1 MTMTTIF
8 RRICVPFALAC
19 ITVVAQ
25 GASAAQPSL
34 EDFAAP
40 SFMES
45 PELSPNG
52 ELIAGA
58 LTMQGK
64 QYFGVLSSAQGT
76 EVKRLVGVPEA
87 TALEDWTWVN
97 DEWLLLRVSST
108 IKFETEDI
116 RIRRGFGFSAKS
128 GKLVPIARDKA
139 GQDGANL
146 LWTARDG
153 TPRVLL
159 SIQQSIYGDYE
170 TYWPEVF
177 EVDVSTGGMQSRAK
191 PNRGVMHWYADRHG
205 QVRIGIGYNDMQR
218 TSRLLYRKRNGELFR
233 TIDRASKKEGES
245 LLAPA
250 LFFDDESKALAFSDK
265 SGFDALYEL
274 DLNTMELGKEVYSVP
289 GYDIDFV
296 RMDVQDGGLLGVG
309 YTDTRFRTEWLQP
322 DLARMQRQLEKVAG
336 NNFNVHIESLSHDRQ
351 KALVRMDSASAPG
364 TYRLLDQTNR
374 SLMPVAFV
382 NSRLKDAVLAPVRSI
397 RYKARDGL
405 ELEAVLTLPKDKPS
419 KNLPLIMM
427 PHGGPG
433 SRDAESW
440 DWWAQYLASMGYA
453 IVQPNY
459 RGSTGYGDAFYE
471 KGDGQWGMA
480 MQDDLLDAIDHLA
493 KQGIADAKRVCI
505 VGASYG
511 GYAALRGAQR
521 DGAHYRCAVSYAGV
535 ADLPGISRYDSQFL
549 NAGRSRDYWK
559 ARADNMKSVSPINF
573 AEQFSIPVLLV
584 HGKKDLRVPVQQ
596 SREMA
601 ERLTKA
607 GKAVRYVEQAD
618 ADHHFSRTADRVQ
631 FLQELTGFLREHN
644 PPD

>member
-1 MTMTTIF
+1 MKTMF
-8 RRICVPFALAC
+8 PRIYLPFALLC
-19 ITVVAQ
+19 IVVVAQ
-25 GASAAQPSL
+25 GVSAAQPSL

-58 LTMQGK
+58 LTMQGR

-159 SIQQSIYGDYE
+159 SIQQSIYSDYE
-170 TYWPEVF
+170 TFWPEVF
-177 EVDVSTGGMQSRAK
+177 EVDVSTGRMQSRAK
-191 PNRGVMHWYADRHG
+191 PNRGVMRWYADRNG

-233 TIDRASKKEGES
+233 TIDRASTKEGES
-245 LLAPA
+245 LLVPA
-250 LFFDDESKALAFSDK
+250 LFFDDDSKALAFSDK

-289 GYDIDFV
+289 GYDVDLV
-296 RMDVQDGGLLGVG
+296 RMDVQDGGLLGVS

-322 DLARMQRQLEKVAG
+322 DLARMQRQLEKVADKE
-336 NNFNVHIESLSHDRQ
+336 FNAHIESLSHDRQ

-364 TYRLLDQTNR
+364 TYRLLNQNNR

-382 NSRLKDAVLAPVRSI
+382 NSRLKEAVLAPVRSV

-419 KNLPLIMM
+419 KNLPLIML

-440 DWWAQYLASMGYA
+440 DWWSQYLASIGYA
-453 IVQPNY
+453 VVQPNY
-459 RGSTGYGDAFYE
+459 RGSTGYGNAYYE

-493 KQGIADAKRVCI
+493 KQGVADAKRVCI

-559 ARADNMKSVSPINF
+559 ARTDNMKNVSPINF
-573 AEQFSIPVLLV
+573 AAQFSIPVLLI
-584 HGKKDLRVPVQQ
+584 HGKNDLRVPVQQ
-596 SREMA
+596 SRDMA
-601 ERLTKA
+601 DRLKKA
-607 GKAVRYVEQAD
+607 GKAVRYVEQPD
-618 ADHHFSRTADRVQ
+618 ADHHFSRTEDRVQ
-631 FLQELTGFLREHN
+631 FLQELTAFLHEHN
-644 PPD
+644 PAD